1 MSIDILRPLAL
12 VLLLLVPLVWWGY
25 QRSISPLRGRR
36 KLASAIVRCVVIV
49 LLVLALSEPRWL
61 GETAREQVILMVDRS
76 RSIGDHALER
86 ARQFA
91 AAADF
96 DGADVSWIVFGGT
109 GKIAPD
115 LEALEEI
122 PDADIQPDQTRLDTA
137 FGLTSAGFR
146 TDRVRTAVLFS
157 DGNPTAGSAAAD
169 DLQARDI
176 RLHTV
181 AITPPEQPEVLV
193 REVNAPQ
200 SVRANEP
207 LRIQSVIQSS
217 VEGEA
222 TVDLFRNGVRVGSRK
237 VMLEKG
243 PTPVEFEDRSGS
255 EKLLFYE
262 VGVQPPEDT
271 IAENNQAGVA
281 VISEGASKA
290 LLLTDR
296 PESGRYLQWAL
307 RQEGMELDI
316 RPGEGTPTQMSD
328 LQNYDAVILANV
340 PASALSQEQMELLR
354 SYVRDF
360 GGGLVMLG
368 GDQAYGLGG
377 YYRTPIEDVL
387 PVRCDFQKEDETPS
401 LALSLVIDRS
411 GSMSGEKVEL
421 AKAAAKASA
430 DLLSPRDYISVIA
443 FDSDTYPVVPVQ
455 PATNP
460 AGVAAQI
467 ASIQASG
474 GTNMAPAME
483 EALRQLSTSPAK
495 LKHVI
500 ILTDGVSTPGP
511 FYELAS
517 EMARNGITASTVG
530 VGSSTDSDL
539 LSQIARWG
547 NGRYYE
553 TADPRNIPQI
563 FTKETMTASKSAIQE
578 FPFLAKPV
586 RAVDFLEGVP
596 WDTAPFLLGYV
607 RTRAKPTSETWL
619 LSERGDPVLSTWR
632 FGLGTAAAFTSD
644 ARNRWAVEW
653 LRWPGFGKFWSQLLR
668 RVSRPASLGLSE
680 IELQDLG
687 DEVKLTI
694 DALDPEQGFLAEA
707 DSSLQLVGPDGN
719 PESRPLRKTAPGRWE
734 GSFPADSKG
743 VYSGQ
748 VKFERDG
755 EPLDTRFFTV
765 ARGFSREYLLEPPNE
780 KLLADL
786 AEATG
791 GTVDPDPGT
800 VFLEGDRTASVE
812 YSLWPWLALLA
823 LIGFVTDVGIRRW
836 PD

>member
-1 MSIDILRPLAL
+1 MTLDILRPLAL
-12 VLLLLVPLVWWGY
+12 LFLLLLPLIWWGHH
-25 QRSISPLRGRR
+25 RSISPLRGRR
-36 KLASAIVRCVVIV
+36 KLASAMTRCLVV
-49 LLVLALSEPRWL
+49 LFLVLALSEPRWL
-61 GETAREQVILMVDRS
+61 GATDREQVILMVDRS
-76 RSIGDHALER
+76 SSVGDVALEQ
-86 ARQFA
+86 AQAFA
-91 AAADF
+91 EDADF
-96 DGADVSWIVFGGT
+96 NGAEVAWLAFGGS
-109 GKIAPD
+109 GKIAAD
-115 LEALEEI
+115 LDALEEVGEGEI
-122 PDADIQPDQTRLDTA
+122 RPEQTRLDTA
-137 FGLTSAGFR
+137 FGLAGAGFR

-157 DGNPTAGSAAAD
+157 DGNETAGVVDPEGLAAAG
-169 DLQARDI
+169 I
-176 RLHTV
+176 RIHSV
-181 AITPPEQPEVLV
+181 PVIPPEQPEVLV
-193 REVNAPQ
+193 REVSAPQ
-200 SVRANEP
+200 AVRANEP
-207 LRIQSVIQSS
+207 LRIEGVIQSS
-217 VEGEA
+217 VAGEA
-222 TVDLFRNGVRVGSRK
+222 EVDLFRNGVRVASRHLELGEGSN
-237 VMLEKG
+237 
-243 PTPVEFEDRSGS
+243 PVEFEDRAGS

-262 VGVQPPEDT
+262 IGVRPSEDT
-271 IAENNQAGVA
+271 IAENNQAGTA
-281 VISEGASKA
+281 VISEGSSKV
-290 LLLTDR
+290 LLISDQ

-307 RQEGMELDI
+307 KQEGVDLDV
-316 RPGEGTPTQMSD
+316 RPGEGAPARMSD
-328 LQNYDAVILANV
+328 LQNYDALIIDNI
-340 PASALSQEQMELLR
+340 PASDLSQEQMELMR

-377 YYRTPIEDVL
+377 YYRTPVEDLL

-401 LALSLVIDRS
+401 LGLSLVIDRS

-430 DLLSPRDYISVIA
+430 DLLSPKDYISVIA
-443 FDSDTYPVVPVQ
+443 FDNDTYPVVPIQ
-455 PATNP
+455 AATNP

-467 ASIQASG
+467 ASIQAAG

-483 EALRQLSTSPAK
+483 EALRQLSSSPAK

-500 ILTDGVSTPGP
+500 LLTDGVSTPGP

-517 EMARNGITASTVG
+517 EMARNGITASTVA
-530 VGSSTDSDL
+530 VGTGADSDL
-539 LSQIARWG
+539 LAQIARWG

-653 LRWPGFGKFWSQLLR
+653 LRWQGFGKFWSQLLR

-680 IELQDLG
+680 IELEDSG

-694 DALDPEQGFLAEA
+694 DALDPEQGFLAETEA
-707 DSSLQLVGPDGN
+707 SLQLVGPDG
-719 PESRPLRKTAPGRWE
+719 EAKSLTLQKTAPGRWV
-734 GSFPADSKG
+734 GSFPARAEG
-743 VYSGQ
+743 VYTGQ

-755 EPLDTRFFTV
+755 EPIDTRFFTA
-765 ARGFSREYLLEPPNE
+765 ARGFSREFLLDPPDE
-780 KLLADL
+780 KLLASL
-786 AEATG
+786 AESTG
-791 GTVDPDPGT
+791 GNLDPDPAK
-800 VFLEGDRTASVE
+800 VFFERDRTAPVE
-812 YSLWPWLALLA
+812 YDLWPWLALLA
-823 LIGFVTDVGIRRW
+823 LVGFVADVGIRRW